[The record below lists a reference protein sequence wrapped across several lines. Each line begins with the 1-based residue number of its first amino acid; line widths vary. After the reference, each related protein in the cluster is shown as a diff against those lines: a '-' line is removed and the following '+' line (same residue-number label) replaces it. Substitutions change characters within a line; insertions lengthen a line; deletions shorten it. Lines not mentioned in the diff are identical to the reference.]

1 MNIKKAKSADDEAK
15 YELTDAERVALAK
28 QFERLKDKPAA
39 PRIRVESG
47 DNGDTVSLDHPNKL
61 VGRGVL
67 REALGT
73 ADSDFSEGILNQLIR
88 AASRDG
94 KVNERELNFM
104 LSVIKGIRPKDELEA
119 MLGAQMAAVHVTS
132 MKLANQIS
140 DSETLQQQDSAERA
154 FNKLTRTFIMLVE
167 ALKRH
172 RTGGEQKVTVQH
184 VSVSEGGQAIVG
196 NVTQTSRGVP
206 SKKSG
211 KLVLP
216 VTDARQPAMAIVEN
230 RARSPVAARR
240 RRNDEK
246 E

>member
-1 MNIKKAKSADDEAK
+1 MKRK
-15 YELTDAERVALAK
+15 YKLTDAERVALW
-28 QFERLKDKPAA
+28 QTIRTFEVQASRTTYQGGEW
-39 PRIRVESG
+39 RQRRHG
-47 DNGDTVSLDHPNKL
+47 FSLDHPNKL

-73 ADSDFSEGILNQLIR
+73 ADSDFCDGIINQLIR
-88 AASRDG
+88 AASHDG

-119 MLGAQMAAVHVTS
+119 MLGAQMMAAVHVTS
-132 MKLANQIS
+132 MKLANRQIS

>member
-1 MNIKKAKSADDEAK
+1 MNIKKGKSADDEAK
-15 YELTDAERVALAK
+15 YKLTDAERVALGK
-28 QFERLKDKPAA
+28 QFERLKYKPAA
-39 PRIRVESG
+39 PRIRVASG

-73 ADSDFSEGILNQLIR
+73 ADSDFCDGIINQLIR
-88 AASRDG
+88 AASHDG

-196 NVTQTSRGVP
+196 NVTQTSREVA